1 MLIIDK
7 EKNMK
12 SEQKTKI
19 NKICLLQKTNK
30 INLFNNFR
38 HLNKSL
44 IIKNNNI
51 LFLLY

>member
-12 SEQKTKI
+12 SGQQTKI
-19 NKICLLQKTNK
+19 NKFFCCRKKIKT
-30 INLFNNFR
+30 NLFNNFSY
-38 HLNKSL
+38 LNKSL